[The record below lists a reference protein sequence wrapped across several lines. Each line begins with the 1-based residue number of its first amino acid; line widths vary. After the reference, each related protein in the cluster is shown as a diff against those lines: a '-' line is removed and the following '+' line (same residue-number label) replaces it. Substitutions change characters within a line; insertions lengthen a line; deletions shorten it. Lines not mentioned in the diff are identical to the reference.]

1 MRTNFFK
8 VGIVALCIS
17 IVALTG
23 CTVKKTYTLEEKREL
38 VLDYM
43 QKKYGEEFVGISYN
57 LAEILKEYDEFF
69 VYPKSKGQEGW
80 TKVVGDY
87 ERGEYVLI
95 DGYFGQLIEERYRRY
110 MDDLFGKILD
120 RYHFTI
126 RIGRDEAYSSKL
138 TKDIPIEEIVK
149 NMDEGWA
156 FRPYIDLAIPSS
168 ELEEVSDKELW
179 RLGNKLG
186 EACLESNLYLSVDLR
201 VIKQKKFED
210 YVRNNGDIM
219 HGISEDDYYGKMDEY
234 DKLEEE
240 RKKEYFA
247 YFDEYEQP
255 RYNIGTGLNDDE
267 GKEPSTLSLYVD
279 NIKVKE
285 KNIHE

>member
-1 MRTNFFK
+1 MRTDFFK

-87 ERGEYVLI
+87 EKGEYVLI
-95 DGYFGQLIEERYRRY
+95 DGYFGQLIE
-110 MDDLFGKILD
+110 D
-120 RYHFTI
+120 RYYQYLDKIFSKYLNRYYFTI
-126 RIGRDEAYSSKL
+126 RIERDRAYSSKL
-138 TKDIPIEEIVK
+138 TKDIPIEEIAD

-156 FRPYIDLAIPSS
+156 FRPYIDLVIPSS

-247 YFDEYEQP
+247 YWNSEDDPWY
-255 RYNIGTGLNDDE
+255 RIVTGFNNKDGETTDIL
-267 GKEPSTLSLYVD
+267 KLFVD
-279 NIKVKE
+279 NKMVKE
-285 KNIHE
+285 RDMNE